1 MLTLPFVKHGVAGL
15 YESVSRKVCSCVLYL
30 YYFGGDRV
38 IILNLQSGQLAIVH
52 IISMHHFPVLK
63 VRT

>member
-1 MLTLPFVKHGVAGL
+1 MKAFQEKFVPV
-15 YESVSRKVCSCVLYL
+15 YCTL

-38 IILNLQSGQLAIVH
+38 IILNLQSGQLTIVH

>member
-1 MLTLPFVKHGVAGL
+1 MKAFQEKFVPV
-15 YESVSRKVCSCVLYL
+15 YCTL

-38 IILNLQSGQLAIVH
+38 IILNLHGGQLAIVH